1 MRKVRTGL
9 LVTAL
14 ALWTAA
20 AGAADTPATP
30 GAGRS
35 TPPPVDTM
43 PDKDE
48 TLEFARNAVAEME
61 GSLVESQEKEASA
74 VGVKDFMQVNC
85 VDEKVKAMMGLL
97 QIGQMARKS
106 LEDAFKDYENAKPV
120 DAQAVQDARGQLI
133 DAQTKMRALSAEA
146 EQIKLVQH
154 NKTKLTLAK
163 SRVRTLR
170 SEVDNCVGEMSMYTG
185 ESVTEAS
192 IDDDIREDDP
202 TEGEILAGD
211 PLDSERPYDMTPSMP
226 R

>member
-1 MRKVRTGL
+1 
-9 LVTAL
+9 
-14 ALWTAA
+14 
-20 AGAADTPATP
+20 
-30 GAGRS
+30 
-35 TPPPVDTM
+35 
-43 PDKDE
+43 
-48 TLEFARNAVAEME
+48 
-61 GSLVESQEKEASA
+61 
-74 VGVKDFMQVNC
+74 
-85 VDEKVKAMMGLL
+85 
-97 QIGQMARKS
+97 MARKS